1 MAVEFVNAISTRS
14 GRIPYDPKR
23 AFAQAIEPEWL
34 RRYARTIEE
43 FGFDYTLVPY
53 GSAGFDQYVVAAAAL
68 EATTRLETVVAVRP
82 NTAFPTVA
90 AQALATL
97 DQLGEGRTIVHIIS
111 GGSDEEQRR
120 QGDYLSKQQRYERSE
135 EFVEVLRKV
144 WTSEE
149 AFSHEGAHYRFEDF
163 GPGIRTHSGGAL
175 PVSLGGSSDFA
186 YRAGGRQADIFALWG
201 EPLAETKQQIDR
213 VYEEAKA
220 AGRTER
226 LRFWVTF
233 RPIVA
238 ETDQLAW
245 KRAESLIGELEQAH
259 GAFNRPEAT
268 NLGTV
273 RLREI
278 AERQERHDRA
288 LWTPKLIAGAGGASS
303 LLVGS
308 PETIAAAILDYIDLG
323 ADIISLPSLGN
334 IGEAIDTGRYI
345 IPLVRE
351 ALAAREAASGGE
363 RAAGGDTESAAVRA

>member
-14 GRIPYDPKR
+14 GRFPYDPQR
-23 AFAQAIEPEWL
+23 GFAQEIEPDWL

-53 GSAGFDQYVVAAAAL
+53 GSAGFDQYVVSAAVL
-68 EATTRLETVVAVRP
+68 EATTRLKTVVAVRP
-82 NTAFPTVA
+82 NTSFPTVA

-97 DQLGEGRTIVHIIS
+97 DQLSEGRALVHIIS
-111 GGSDEEQRR
+111 GGSDKEQRQ
-120 QGDYLSKQQRYERSE
+120 QGDYLGKEQRYERST
-135 EFVEVLRKV
+135 EFVEILRKV

-149 AFSHEGAHYRFEDF
+149 PFSHDGEYYRFEDF
-163 GPGIRTHSGGAL
+163 GPGIRTHSGGSL

-213 VYEEAKA
+213 VYEEAHA
-220 AGRTER
+220 AGRDET
-226 LRFWVTF
+226 LRFWATF

-238 ETDQLAW
+238 ETDELAW
-245 KRAESLIGELEQAH
+245 KRAESIIGGLEKVH
-259 GAFNRPEAT
+259 GAFNRPDAT

-288 LWTPKLIAGAGGASS
+288 LWTPKSIAGAGGASS

-308 PETIAAAILDYIDLG
+308 PETIAAAILDYVDLG

-351 ALAAREAASGGE
+351 ALAAREAAPQVQTAS
-363 RAAGGDTESAAVRA
+363 V

>member
-1 MAVEFVNAISTRS
+1 MAVEFVNAISTR
-14 GRIPYDPKR
+14 RDRLPYDARR
-23 AFAQAIEPEWL
+23 AFAAGIDPDWL

-53 GSAGFDQYVVAAAAL
+53 GSAGFDQYVISAAVL
-68 EATTRLETVVAVRP
+68 EATTRLKTVVAVRP

-97 DQLGEGRTIVHIIS
+97 DQLGGGRSIVHIIS

-120 QGDYLSKQQRYERSE
+120 QGDYLSKEQRYERSG
-135 EFVEVLRKV
+135 EFVDILRRT
-144 WTSEE
+144 WTGEE
-149 AFSHEGAHYRFEDF
+149 PFSYDGEYYRFEDF
-163 GPGIRTHSGGAL
+163 GPGIRPLDGKAL

-186 YRAGGRQADIFALWG
+186 YRVGGRTADIFALWG

-213 VYEEAKA
+213 VYEEAHA
-220 AGRTER
+220 AGRDER

-238 ETDQLAW
+238 ETDELAW
-245 KRAESLIGELEQAH
+245 RRAESLLGELEKTHA
-259 GAFNRPEAT
+259 AFNRPEAT
-268 NLGTV
+268 NVGTV
-273 RLREI
+273 RLRDI
-278 AERQERHDRA
+278 AEGKERHDRA
-288 LWTPKLIAGAGGASS
+288 LWTPRAIAGAGGASS

-308 PETIAAAILDYIDLG
+308 PETIAAAILDYVDLG
-323 ADIISLPSLGN
+323 ADIVSLPSLGN

-351 ALAAREAASGGE
+351 ALAAREAG
-363 RAAGGDTESAAVRA
+363 AAAAVSAVPDTV